1 MSTQHLDTTLQEQA
15 DALFDGLSS
24 ALRHAPEDPGQALH
38 TLRVADRA
46 FDALHTWLRAG
57 NPLPQPWAAARVGQE
72 PHGEPGDSMIRRC
85 HSHTGHAREDVLDTA
100 VDA

>member
-46 FDALHTWLRAG
+46 FDALHAWLRAG
-57 NPLPQPWAAARVGQE
+57 KPLPQPWRDKAKARPPEEG
-72 PHGEPGDSMIRRC
+72 PGD
-85 HSHTGHAREDVLDTA
+85 TG
-100 VDA
+100 